1 MVISLKN
8 TAPEKFALTA
18 NDEILTV
25 YLAEPHGARELMK
38 HYSVCLSMKE

>member
-1 MVISLKN
+1 MVISLGN

-18 NDEILTV
+18 YDEILIV
-25 YLAEPHGARELMK
+25 YLAEAHGARGLMK